1 MSAYNSSLKI
11 KCILQGY
18 LGNMSPMCQ
27 ISVRGLFWIA
37 SCILQ
42 IEDRHPW
49 HRRYISIVWPFL
61 VWIKLVWDIIY
72 TLLSWDLFQCLIL
85 DELQCLYSSPTT
97 AGSSVSSVEENE
109 KNTAPSEF
117 LLIFL
122 TDRTIKKTLLL
133 FYNGNK
139 TVQPVFLQWHTDAPG
154 VQQVAVSW
162 QVEVGQRLLNWP
174 ERVLLSS

>member
-1 MSAYNSSLKI
+1 M
-11 KCILQGY
+11 CILQGY
-18 LGNMSPMCQ
+18 LENMSPMCQ
-27 ISVRGLFWIA
+27 ISVSGLFWVA
-37 SCILQ
+37 SCTCQ
-42 IEDRHPW
+42 IEERHPW

-72 TLLSWDLFQCLIL
+72 ILLSWDLFQCLIL

-97 AGSSVSSVEENE
+97 AGSSESPVEEND

-122 TDRTIKKTLLL
+122 THRTIKNPLLL

-139 TVQPVFLQWHTDAPG
+139 TVQPVFLQWHTDVPG

-162 QVEVGQRLLNWP
+162 WVEVGQRLLDWP

>member
-1 MSAYNSSLKI
+1 M
-11 KCILQGY
+11 QGY

-27 ISVRGLFWIA
+27 ISVSGLFWIA
-37 SCILQ
+37 SCTRQ
-42 IEDRHPW
+42 IEERHPW

-97 AGSSVSSVEENE
+97 AGSSESPVEEND

-122 TDRTIKKTLLL
+122 TDRTIKNPLLL
-133 FYNGNK
+133 FTMATKQYNPFFCSGTQMHWVCSRWPWAGEWRWDRGCWIDLK
-139 TVQPVFLQWHTDAPG
+139 ECFFHH
-154 VQQVAVSW
+154 
-162 QVEVGQRLLNWP
+162 NWL
-174 ERVLLSS
+174 RVLGVNLV